1 MSDPEVFMSGLL
13 DAAFLLKKVKKNIDR
28 VRSMLYT
35 FTHSKR
41 ISGGK
46 EK

>member
-1 MSDPEVFMSGLL
+1 MSDPEVFMSGSF

-28 VRSMLYT
+28 GRSVLYT
-35 FTHSKR
+35 FMHSKR